1 MHPISGTSFALMGA
15 LHRAVLVPLAVLLVV
30 VLGLAWAALG

>member
-15 LHRAVLVPLAVLLVV
+15 LHRAVLVPLAVFVV
-30 VLGLAWAALG
+30 VLVALAWAALG